1 MRSMPELV
9 NFHHIKAFT
18 PTLIFLSFP
27 IINLINYIC
36 ESDNKMIHPPRDRV
50 ETDRN
55 GCVVND
61 CLIKGE
67 MV

>member
-1 MRSMPELV
+1 MHAMPEFLKNPLFKTV
-9 NFHHIKAFT
+9 T
-18 PTLIFLSFP
+18 PALIILSFP
-27 IINLINYIC
+27 IINLIDYIC
-36 ESDNKMIHPPRDRV
+36 ESDNKMIHPLRDRV
-50 ETDRN
+50 EADRN